1 MKKAFIPLLLT
12 NLLIGS
18 RVHAISVASSSG
30 EVFDPVAIILMIV
43 IVGLAIVILVL
54 GNAVLGAMDVYRE
67 RIKKEGQKLLTAGG
81 LIGLTFPPA
90 PIPGKPAALVVAPPI

>member
-43 IVGLAIVILVL
+43 IVGLAIVIL
-54 GNAVLGAMDVYRE
+54 A
-67 RIKKEGQKLLTAGG
+67 
-81 LIGLTFPPA
+81 
-90 PIPGKPAALVVAPPI
+90 